1 MFSHTSPVC
10 TKIKRFCASLLR
22 VVLLGVAAMSAG
34 CSSAG
39 RMADGPSWSLA
50 DKPPVALGGLNAE
63 PKTALPDAPVYQ
75 YKGGRDPVTG
85 LAGPAPVG
93 GTGWLP
99 TGAASHASAG
109 RSGGEGSPRLVEVRK
124 GDTLHGLSLT
134 HHVSVKALM
143 DANHLASS
151 VIVPGKKL
159 VIPQG

>member
-22 VVLLGVAAMSAG
+22 LALLGVAAMSAG
-34 CSSAG
+34 CSSTG

-50 DKPPVALGGLNAE
+50 DKPPVALGGQNAE

-85 LAGPAPVG
+85 LAGPAPVA
-93 GTGWLP
+93 GTGWSP
-99 TGAASHASAG
+99 TGGASHANAG
-109 RSGGEGSPRLVEVRK
+109 RYGGEGSPRLVEVRR

-143 DANHLASS
+143 DANHLVST